1 MTSNPIAA
9 IINRSNR
16 NRLVLSLVGI
26 VAVLAIGILSWRY
39 FYNFFLGPFPISRA
53 DLLATTDPGAPTKY
67 FVTVEGD
74 NTIDT
79 GVQEITES
87 SRSNTRRVT
96 ASFMALVVDDR
107 ILIVKAPSADEQV
120 TSFTGALASMPSD
133 VRSEIV
139 EDAVKD
145 NPELRDV
152 FLPFML
158 DTDGFRTGGY
168 FGLAVGI
175 PVFLLCI
182 LGLVQAVQRSSDP
195 LKHPIMKDLGR
206 FGPAQQVVS
215 EIENDLFM
223 PHEQL
228 GDLHLTPGWLVHTPA
243 AALGATRL
251 EDTVWIYKQVTQRRV
266 NGIPAGKTYSA
277 LIFDRHGKLITIP
290 GKNEEAVNQML
301 QAVLNRAPW
310 SLAGYNQEIEKAWK
324 SNRASVIAAVDQRR
338 QQIRNMQAGEPVGA

>member
-16 NRLVLSLVGI
+16 NRLILSLVGI
-26 VAVLAIGILSWRY
+26 VVVLAIGALSWRY
-39 FYNFFLGPFPISRA
+39 FYNFFLGPFPITHQ

-74 NTIDT
+74 DVVDT

-87 SRSNTRRVT
+87 RRGGSQRVT
-96 ASFMALVVDDR
+96 ASFMALLVDDR
-107 ILIVKAPSADEQV
+107 ILIVKAPSDAAV
-120 TSFTGALASMPSD
+120 TTFTGALASMPSD
-133 VRSEIV
+133 VRTEIV
-139 EDAVKD
+139 EDAVQD
-145 NPELRDV
+145 SPDLRDA

-158 DTDGFRTGGY
+158 DTDGFRTIGY
-168 FGLAVGI
+168 VGLAVGI

-182 LGLVQAVQRSSDP
+182 LGAVQAVQRSSDP
-195 LKHPIMKDLGR
+195 LKHPIMKSLGR
-206 FGPAQQVVS
+206 FGPPQQVVS

-223 PHEQL
+223 PHEKF

-266 NGIPAGKTYSA
+266 NGVPAGKTFAA
-277 LIFDRHGKLITIP
+277 LVFDRHGSMLTIP
-290 GKNEEAVNQML
+290 GKNEEAVDQML

-310 SLAGYNQEIEKAWK
+310 SLAGYNQEVEKAWK

-338 QQIRNMQAGEPVGA
+338 QQIRNMQAGEPVGV